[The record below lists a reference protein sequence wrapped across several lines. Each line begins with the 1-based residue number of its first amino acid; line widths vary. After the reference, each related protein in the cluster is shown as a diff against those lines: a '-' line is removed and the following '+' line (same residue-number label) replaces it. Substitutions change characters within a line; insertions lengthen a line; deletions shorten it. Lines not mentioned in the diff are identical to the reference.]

1 LRIRAVFAA
10 PCLVMAFAARVDA
23 AAPDRVS
30 REPVA
35 WKEIAALPAAPVDH
49 RIPYGPQS
57 LQFGELRLPAGA
69 GPHPVAVVIHGGC
82 WSAGFGLDHIG
93 PASDALRHAGIATWT
108 IEYRRVGDQG
118 GGWPGTFEDVARGI
132 DHVEALARR
141 FQIDTRRVVLVGH
154 SAGGHLALWAA
165 ARRNL
170 PVSSPLRAANPL
182 QVRGVVALAGI
193 TDLRAYGAAPGGCNA
208 AVAQLLGGTA
218 GDVPERYAE
227 ANPIQLLPLRVPQ
240 RLVQGGGDPIVPQ
253 AQAASFSAE
262 ARRQGDDSRV
272 RTIEEAGH
280 FDLIAPFAPAWE
292 TVIEEIR
299 ALLAPRSTP

>member
-1 LRIRAVFAA
+1 
-10 PCLVMAFAARVDA
+10 MDA
-23 AAPDRVS
+23 
-30 REPVA
+30 
-35 WKEIAALPAAPVDH
+35 
-49 RIPYGPQS
+49 
-57 LQFGELRLPAGA
+57 
-69 GPHPVAVVIHGGC
+69 
-82 WSAGFGLDHIG
+82 
-93 PASDALRHAGIATWT
+93 
-108 IEYRRVGDQG
+108 
-118 GGWPGTFEDVARGI
+118 
-132 DHVEALARR
+132 
-141 FQIDTRRVVLVGH
+141 TR
-154 SAGGHLALWAA
+154 
-165 ARRNL
+165 
-170 PVSSPLRAANPL
+170 
-182 QVRGVVALAGI
+182 
-193 TDLRAYGAAPGGCNA
+193 

-240 RLVQGGGDPIVPQ
+240 RLVHGGGDPIVPK